1 MDLDQLRSLAAKTKK
16 PAFIGWEEVVSE
28 IEMVPLKNAV
38 KVATEWEWVAR
49 VADLATPAPN
59 MALLGAAALPL
70 SMVFQE
76 DTWL

>member
-1 MDLDQLRSLAAKTKK
+1 MDLDQLRALAAKTKK
-16 PAFIGWEEVVSE
+16 PAFTGWGEVVEE
-28 IEMVPLKNAV
+28 IQMAPLKNAM
-38 KVATEWEWVAR
+38 KVAAEWEWVAR
-49 VADLATPAPN
+49 VVDLATPPPN